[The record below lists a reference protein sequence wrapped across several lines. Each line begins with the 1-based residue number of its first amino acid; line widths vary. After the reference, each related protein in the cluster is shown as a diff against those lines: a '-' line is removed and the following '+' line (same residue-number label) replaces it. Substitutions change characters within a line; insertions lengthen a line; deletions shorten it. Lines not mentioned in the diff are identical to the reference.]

1 MPPKA
6 TFFNLKCDATF
17 ELAEGDRNSIYYND
31 FGTLVVLGGY
41 GNLNGRTEIWDVA
54 NKKMIATL
62 MAPDTTHLE
71 WSPNGE
77 VFVTATT
84 APRLRVGNCFK
95 VWHYTGALLHE
106 TMWTPGQELYEVI
119 WQRFP
124 VGVFTAQSVAPCQ
137 KIEGIKSSQA
147 IASNV
152 PYRPPGARG
161 VMSSK
166 TPEQATPPSA
176 KIVNGKRRKNVQK
189 LLDDIKTLKLSLE
202 AGNTLKQ
209 TQLEKINREEA
220 LLKELQSLAI
230 SIPVKANKKSPVEAA
245 TVAPAAAAVKH

>member
-6 TFFNLKCDATF
+6 SFFNLKCDATF
-17 ELAEGDRNSIYYND
+17 ELDEGDRNSIYYND

-41 GNLNGRTEIWDVA
+41 GNLNGRTEIWDVT
-54 NKKMIATL
+54 KKKLIATL
-62 MAPDTTHLE
+62 MAPDTTHLQ

-124 VGVFTAQSVAPCQ
+124 AGVFTAQVVAPTR
-137 KIEGIKSSQA
+137 KVEGIKSSQA
-147 IASNV
+147 IASSV

-161 VMSSK
+161 IMSSK
-166 TPEQATPPSA
+166 PATPSPAAPA
-176 KIVNGKRRKNVQK
+176 KVANGKRRKNLQK
-189 LLDDIKTLKLSLE
+189 LLDDIKTLKLNQE
-202 AGNTLKQ
+202 QGVTLLKNQ
-209 TQLEKINREEA
+209 VEKINREA
-220 LLKELQSLAI
+220 AVLKELESLAI
-230 SIPVKANKKSPVEAA
+230 TVPVKGRKSVPNH
-245 TVAPAAAAVKH
+245 TAAAAVILTPKP